1 MKHYQSL
8 EWPIS
13 SDAHLFAFIVC
24 VSPGDF
30 IDYDLN
36 DLLFVCIFSDSD
48 VVLAV
53 FRLLRAPVARRLPP
67 PPMHSFVRLLLF
79 VYFYNR
85 TRRKKVFG
93 YFIRLHFLFARSLFT
108 IMYSVLYS
116 VNFCFSC
123 LSWTSILARRTGT
136 NVFFTFF
143 GVWIREYMCV
153 CICL

>member
-1 MKHYQSL
+1 MIYY
-8 EWPIS
+8 
-13 SDAHLFAFIVC
+13 LFAFSAILT
-24 VSPGDF
+24 SF
-30 IDYDLN
+30 
-36 DLLFVCIFSDSD
+36 LLFFGY
-48 VVLAV
+48 
-53 FRLLRAPVARRLPP
+53 FELLLPVGFP

-79 VYFYNR
+79 LHFYNR

-136 NVFFTFF
+136 NVFFHILR
-143 GVWIREYMCV
+143 GLIPWIYVRMYLFIIFHQPDIHITEKKGKKRLSYRKES
-153 CICL
+153 